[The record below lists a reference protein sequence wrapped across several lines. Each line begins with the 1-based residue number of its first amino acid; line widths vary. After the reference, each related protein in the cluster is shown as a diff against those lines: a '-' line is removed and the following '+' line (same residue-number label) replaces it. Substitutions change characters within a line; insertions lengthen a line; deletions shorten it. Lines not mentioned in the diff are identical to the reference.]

1 MALVI
6 GAGVTISGGITILA
20 DAAPAGYATGG
31 TIYDITG
38 YRVHVFNSSDTFATT
53 ASWPSGRT
61 IEYVVVAG
69 GGGGVTSSSAYN
81 GGGGAGGLLST
92 TGSTRP
98 VNSAGSTPS
107 GVTATASTN
116 YAVTI
121 GGGGSL
127 SSNGANSSIVGGAI
141 SATSIGGGAG
151 GSGETGSAGAAGGS
165 GGGGGNGGIGGA
177 GTAGQGNDGGVGS
190 GEKSSAGAGA
200 GGGAGAVGGENSTRG
215 GAGLVST
222 LLTTT
227 SDSEQTI
234 NDFDTYTFTVAAGL
248 WFQTYQAV
256 IVSQTSD
263 ISNYAF
269 GVVVSY
275 VGTTLVCRLRAATVP
290 GTFSDWTI
298 SLVMAGGGPGA
309 QEGES
314 PLASAGGGAGCL
326 GNGGNF
332 MQDASPNSGA
342 GGGDITYA
350 SPQSPYPPG
359 YTYTGAGGSGVV
371 MIKYAYP

>member
-1 MALVI
+1 MII
-6 GAGVTISGGITILA
+6 GPGITISA
-20 DAAPAGYATGG
+20 GISIAPESGGGGAYATGG

-38 YRVHVFNSSDTFATT
+38 YKVHIFNSSDTFATT
-53 ASWPSGRT
+53 SSWPLGRT

-69 GGGGVTSSSAYN
+69 GGGGAQGGTYN

-98 VNSAGSTPS
+98 VNSAGLTPS
-107 GVTATASTN
+107 GVTAAASTN

-127 SSNGANSSIVGGAI
+127 YSNGGNSSLIGGAI

-151 GSGETGSAGAAGGS
+151 GAEGAAGSAGGS

-177 GTAGQGNDGGVGS
+177 GTAGQGNNGGVGS
-190 GEKSSAGAGA
+190 GDKSSAGAGA
-200 GGGAGAVGGENSTRG
+200 GGGAGAVGGESSTVG
-215 GAGLVST
+215 GAGLVSK

-227 SDSEQTI
+227 SASTQTI
-234 NDFDTYTFTVAAGL
+234 NDFDTYTFTVDAGL

-256 IVSQTSD
+256 VVSRTSD
-263 ISNYAF
+263 LTNYTR

-275 VGTTLVCRLRAATVP
+275 SGTTLVCRLSSASVA

-298 SLVMAGGGPGA
+298 SYAMAGGGAGA
-309 QEGES
+309 LEGES
-314 PLASAGGGAGCL
+314 PIASAGGGAGCL

-332 MQDASPNSGA
+332 MQDASPNSG
-342 GGGDITYA
+342 GGGTDNIYA